1 MKTIKD
7 KKDACNSLLLRR
19 HLKGYVNLLLINRY
33 LKSGRGYR

>member
-1 MKTIKD
+1 MKIIKD

-33 LKSGRGYR
+33 QNCDRGCR